1 MKYVQIKIYNVWNI
15 YIYIVTKD
23 YFLVFLD
30 FLGAIKIEGQ
40 IVNSPN
46 N

>member
-1 MKYVQIKIYNVWNI
+1 MFKLKYTMCEI